1 MSIVVGSAI
10 THNRVLYYMVVVL
23 RVITGGVRLLLTSL
37 WVVVLLRLRPVGP
50 IIVVLLPMVIAAAAR
65 HRQTLRV
72 LQTEAMTKCTCAY
85 ISIADGEEETISNI
99 VNTS

>member
-72 LQTEAMTKCTCAY
+72 LQTEATTMCTYCRWRGGHD
-85 ISIADGEEETISNI
+85 I
-99 VNTS
+99 

>member
-72 LQTEAMTKCTCAY
+72 LQTEPTTKCTCAY
-85 ISIADGEEETISNI
+85 ISIADGEEDTIFNI